1 MKCLTVR
8 RYSISFKRQV
18 VSDLES
24 GRFESI
30 ESARRHYGIGGRM
43 TVQNWVRKYG
53 KNHLLPK
60 VVLVQKP
67 DERDQIRTLK
77 QQLAELQRALGQTQV
92 ENVLN
97 AEFLKI
103 ACEELDCDVDAFKKK
118 VLGPI
123 PGTDLTT
130 TTALRILRFI
140 KNIEICKETVVVE
153 RRTYRLAGRMGR
165 LSDRNR
171 RTL

>member
-24 GRFESI
+24 GRFESM
-30 ESARRHYGIGGRM
+30 ESVRRHYGIGGRM

-118 VLGPI
+118 VATRQFAGP
-123 PGTDLTT
+123 GKT
-130 TTALRILRFI
+130 
-140 KNIEICKETVVVE
+140 
-153 RRTYRLAGRMGR
+153 
-165 LSDRNR
+165 RN
-171 RTL
+171 

>member
-1 MKCLTVR
+1 MKHQTIR

-18 VSDLES
+18 VADLET

-30 ESARRHYGIGGRM
+30 ESVRQHYGIGGKA
-43 TVQNWVRKYG
+43 TVQKWLRKYG

-118 VLGPI
+118 VATTQFTE
-123 PGTDLTT
+123 PGT
-130 TTALRILRFI
+130 LR
-140 KNIEICKETVVVE
+140 
-153 RRTYRLAGRMGR
+153 
-165 LSDRNR
+165 D
-171 RTL
+171 